1 MAGTMAPTSPT
12 VARWELIRRLRERR
26 QQLGLDAA
34 VVSKAVSISPAN
46 WSHVESDRRML
57 TEEKLRIMC
66 DLLEI
71 DDEERD
77 LLFQL
82 RAVGKRRGWWQDYS
96 ALFSGE
102 LLRFY
107 GLEYGAE
114 SVRTYDSVLVPGLLQ
129 TADYAHALIASDTT
143 FIPQAQV
150 KQRVDV
156 RVRRQQRLTDDE
168 PLQLTAVVSEAALRQ
183 QIGGAD
189 VLRGQLRHLADM
201 IEKHPT
207 VDIRFIPFHATGG
220 MHSGATFHL
229 LDFASTVLPT
239 MGWYESPGPSGL
251 LEDSNAVQALE
262 VTHELAQNSALSRED
277 SFALVREQ
285 IRTLG

>member
-1 MAGTMAPTSPT
+1 MAPTSPT

-77 LLFQL
+77 LVFEL
-82 RAVGKRRGWWQDYS
+82 RAIGKRRGWWQDYS

-150 KQRVDV
+150 KQRVEV

-183 QIGGAD
+183 QIGGRD

-201 IEKHPT
+201 LEKHPT
-207 VDIRFIPFHATGG
+207 VDIRFIPFGATGG
-220 MHSGATFHL
+220 IHSGATFYL
-229 LDFASTVLPT
+229 LDFASTILPT

-251 LEDSNAVQALE
+251 LEDSNTVQALE
-262 VTHELAQNSALSRED
+262 ITHELAQNSALSRED

>member
-1 MAGTMAPTSPT
+1 MAPTSPT

-26 QQLGLDAA
+26 QQLGLDVAA
-34 VVSKAVSISPAN
+34 VSKAVSISPAN

-57 TEEKLRIMC
+57 TEEKLQIMC
-66 DLLEI
+66 TLLEI

-77 LLFQL
+77 LLIEL
-82 RAVGKRRGWWQDYS
+82 RSVGKKRGWWQEYS

-114 SVRTYDSVLVPGLLQ
+114 QVRTYDSVLIPGLLQ
-129 TADYAHALIASDTT
+129 TSEYAHALIASDTT

-150 KQRVDV
+150 RQRVDV
-156 RVRRQQRLTDDE
+156 RMRRQQRLTDDN
-168 PLQLTAVVSEAALRQ
+168 PLRLHAVVSEAALRQ
-183 QIGGAD
+183 KIGGVE
-189 VLRGQLRHLADM
+189 VLRGQLEHLANM
-201 IEKHPT
+201 IEHHPT
-207 VDIRFIPFHATGG
+207 IDIRFIPFDATGG

-229 LDFASTVLPT
+229 LDFASTLLPT

-251 LEDSNAVQALE
+251 LEDPNTVQALE
-262 VTHELAQNSALSRED
+262 VTHELADQAALSRGD
-277 SFALVREQ
+277 SHALIEEQ
-285 IRTLG
+285 IRELG